1 MITQEKMKDILSL
14 NKIWLGKMQ
23 ITTVQFV
30 CVIIL
35 IMLYTRS
42 ITVMYKVRISI
53 TRVLRVV
60 DNPKEI
66 TLISSSQFEFQWF
79 WSLVF
84 LTPF

>member
-1 MITQEKMKDILSL
+1 MP
-14 NKIWLGKMQ
+14 

-30 CVIIL
+30 CVIIP

-42 ITVMYKVRISI
+42 VKSHVQSMNKYI
-53 TRVLRVV
+53 TRVIRVV

-66 TLISSSQFEFQWF
+66 SLHASFQQLQFVFQWF

-84 LTPF
+84 PTAL

>member
-1 MITQEKMKDILSL
+1 
-14 NKIWLGKMQ
+14 MQ

-30 CVIIL
+30 CVIIP

-42 ITVMYKVRISI
+42 VKSHVQSTNISI

-60 DNPKEI
+60 DNPKER
-66 TLISSSQFEFQWF
+66 TLHASSQQLHFEFQWV

-84 LTPF
+84 PTPL